1 MAVLVDTDLVP
12 RRERIETWR
21 MAMVDAVLP
30 MNLSIPDSD
39 RLTARVEAW
48 QLGSLRLVRADSN
61 VGLSMALTPRQAAQR
76 DEPLF
81 SLGLALCAGG
91 QHEQFGYQLELPRGG
106 LHCVDLSSTFTY
118 GRATGGA
125 SLALTCMT
133 ADELGLPVEAIRRAA
148 PRLHTSRL
156 YPLVRQHAQ
165 MIAAPALA
173 EDPAAAEL
181 GMATLELVRALFAS
195 AAHDAR
201 RGADLLARSLI
212 TRIRAYVRIHLREPD
227 LGPDR
232 IAAAHHISR
241 RYLFQLW
248 QDTGTSL
255 EQWIIAQRLTGARAD
270 LARPDNTGRTI
281 SAVAR
286 HWGFADPAH
295 FSRRFRDEYG
305 LTPREWRHQ
314 ARNQAQNQA
323 AL

>member
-12 RRERIETWR
+12 RAERIETWR
-21 MAMVDAVLP
+21 LAMVDAVLP
-30 MNLSIPDSD
+30 MNLYIPDSD

-48 QLGSLRLVRADSN
+48 QLGSLRLVRAESN
-61 VGLSMALTPRQAAQR
+61 VGLSMALTPRQAAR
-76 DEPLF
+76 REEPLF

-91 QHEQFGYQLELPRGG
+91 RHEQFGTRLELPRGG

-125 SLALTCMT
+125 SVALTCMT
-133 ADELGLPVEAIRRAA
+133 ADELGLPVEVIRRAA
-148 PRLHTSRL
+148 TRLHTSHL
-156 YPLVRQHAQ
+156 YPLVRQHAE
-165 MIAAPALA
+165 MIASPGLA
-173 EDPAAAEL
+173 DDPAVFEL
-181 GMATLELVRALFAS
+181 GAATVELVRALFAS
-195 AAHDAR
+195 ASQDPR
-201 RGADLLARSLI
+201 RGVDLLAQSLL

-248 QDTGTSL
+248 RDTGTSL
-255 EQWIIAQRLTGARAD
+255 EQWIITQRLTAARAE
-270 LARPDNTGRTI
+270 LAHPHSTRRTI
-281 SAVAR
+281 AAVAR

-314 ARNQAQNQA
+314 ARDGA
-323 AL
+323 AA